1 MKRVQTSSIDI
12 WQSACAPSSW
22 HKRCRT
28 VLNEAHSRTVKT
40 SSRKSNSTGATPLPG
55 EHGPLDP
62 CITSCPA
69 PGSLQHFLPHPWIPA
84 SPPAQ
89 PLDPCITSC
98 PTPGSLQHLLPSPW
112 IPAALPA
119 PPLDPCITSCPAP
132 GSLHHFLP
140 HPWIPASL
148 PAPPLDPCS
157 TSYPTPR
164 IPAAPPAPP
173 TGSLQHLLS
182 CPLDPCSTSCIIVAQ
197 SVPSEM
203 QGSAAGA
210 ES

>member
-69 PGSLQHFLPHPWIPA
+69 PGSLQHFLPH
-84 SPPAQ
+84 
-89 PLDPCITSC
+89 
-98 PTPGSLQHLLPSPW
+98 PW